1 MQTAR
6 DEMRDF
12 ASQRSEVLLELASC
26 TVAAVAL
33 WIVAGRLDGALP
45 ELKALFFAL
54 LVAFG
59 VGVQN
64 LVPHLIPV
72 LAFRCPRC
80 TMLFH
85 AATPGSRGRKFRA
98 ASRQA
103 SEGQRLVLSL
113 RACAHCGLQVHG
125 SDSPHSHTHD

>member
-1 MQTAR
+1 MQTAS

-12 ASQRSEVLLELASC
+12 ASRRSELLLEVASC

-33 WIVAGRLDGALP
+33 WIVAGRLDAALP
-45 ELKALFFAL
+45 ELKVLFLAL

-59 VGVQN
+59 VGVQT
-64 LVPHLIPV
+64 LVPHAIPV

-85 AATPGSRGRKFRA
+85 AAAGKLRA

-103 SEGQRLVLSL
+103 SGGHWLSLSL
-113 RACAHCGLQVHG
+113 RACAHCGLRVRG
-125 SDSPHSHTHD
+125 SDSARS

>member
-1 MQTAR
+1 MQTASE
-6 DEMRDF
+6 EMRAF
-12 ASQRSEVLLELASC
+12 ASQRSELLLELASC

-33 WIVAGRLDGALP
+33 WVVSGRLDGSLP
-45 ELKALFFAL
+45 ELQALFIAL

-59 VGVQN
+59 VAVEN

-85 AATPGSRGRKFRA
+85 AASA
-98 ASRQA
+98 
-103 SEGQRLVLSL
+103 RLGL
-113 RACAHCGLQVHG
+113 RACAHCGLRVRE
-125 SDSPHSHTHD
+125 SDSPQS